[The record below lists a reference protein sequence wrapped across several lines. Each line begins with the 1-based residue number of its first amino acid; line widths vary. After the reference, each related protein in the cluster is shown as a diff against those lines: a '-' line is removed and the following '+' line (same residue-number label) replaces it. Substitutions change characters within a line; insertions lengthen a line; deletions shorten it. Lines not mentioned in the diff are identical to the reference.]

1 MPLPSGLSWSYGL
14 FFGNIVPIIKV
25 LKSLFYVLYSLL
37 YNLKSKT
44 YICLYFYLRMSDD
57 NEKKAAEFYERLKAE
72 LDNSNSWP
80 APYLFKF
87 IVPTNEDNILKVE
100 NAFNCMGAVIK
111 TTKSKTGKFTSI
123 SVDVTVKDSQEIIDK
138 YQELSTIEGIVSL

>member
-1 MPLPSGLSWSYGL
+1 M
-14 FFGNIVPIIKV
+14 
-25 LKSLFYVLYSLL
+25 
-37 YNLKSKT
+37 
-44 YICLYFYLRMSDD
+44 D
-57 NEKKAAEFYERLKAE
+57 NDKEKETAAFYERLKVE

-80 APYLFKF
+80 AEYLFKF
-87 IVPTNEDNILKVE
+87 IVPTTEENILKVE

-123 SVDVTVKDSQEIIDK
+123 SVDLTVKDSQEIIDK